1 MRTIYLLVVLAVAG
15 LLPGCSSGNSTPV
28 TPTLTSISV
37 TPSTAS
43 LAAGLTQQFTATGTY
58 SDNTTQN
65 LTATATWS
73 SSNTAVATIAA
84 GRATAVT
91 ANPTAVT
98 ITATVSGVSGT
109 AALTVTAPVLDS
121 IAVTPANPSAP
132 VGTLAQFTA
141 TGTYSDNSTQN
152 LTATASWSSS
162 NTAVATIAAGG
173 LATALTPGSTTITAA
188 SGSVSG
194 STGLSV
200 VPSTLTSIVIAGAPT
215 VTIAQGTTYQF
226 TAWGYYNDG
235 SRRNITNS
243 AAWTSSNTAA
253 ATIGTFGLAQGIGGG
268 LSTTITA
275 SLNSL
280 SGTLALD
287 VTGATLSSIAVAP
300 SSVTI
305 APLTTQLYTAIGTFS
320 DASTQDISHDVTWAS
335 STAAATISN
344 TSGSVGVAT
353 GVSAGAPSIS
363 ATLAGVTGSAPLTVS
378 SATLSSI
385 AVTPSNIGIA
395 VGSNLAMV
403 AVGTFSDASTQ
414 PLATVCA
421 WSSSA
426 TNVATVSENIVT
438 AIANGPATIT
448 CTLNGVSGTANL
460 TVEGFTAIAI
470 SPATPSLAENTSTK
484 LTAIATLADGS
495 TQDVTSSSSWTSSNP
510 SVATMSV
517 ASGSFGVASGSSPG
531 TSTVTATLG
540 GQIGVAS
547 LTVTD
552 ATLTAIAIKPPN
564 PTITL
569 GQRKQF
575 GATGTFSDGTTQDLT
590 QQVTWTSSDVAVAI
604 INSSGATLTS
614 GTGTATIGAA
624 LAGVSDTTTL
634 TVQP

>member
-1 MRTIYLLVVLAVAG
+1 MRTIFLLVVLAVAG

-84 GRATAVT
+84 GLATAVT

-173 LATALTPGSTTITAA
+173 LATALTPGSTTIAAA

>member
-84 GRATAVT
+84 GLATAVT